1 MPIPSA
7 PELMRPVLAAHADG
21 ASVRIE
27 QLVERVAPE
36 IGISEQERNEQQ
48 PSGDLVFPQRLGWAR
63 NYLAQLGYVDR
74 PARGETRI
82 TDVGRRALDS
92 NDPIPLPPA
101 DWAAKP
107 VSRSAVLEAIDKFRS
122 GDRDAIL
129 SEHGFK
135 GALDYVVAY
144 DGQNYDAKALYG
156 IAYSIQYPDEEPIR
170 NRGLKGGRGVNRK
183 LEELGFTI
191 KSLRSGPA
199 AEVVSTGGRVWL
211 IRAGRQGR
219 YEQLAL
225 DQDVCLIGWS
235 DLGEIPPDASRDD
248 LKARIA
254 EVYGEASSA
263 SLASQAG
270 QVYRFVHEVA
280 IDDLVVLPLMTTPGH
295 VALGEVRDS
304 YEYREDGPFEG
315 TDARHTRPVEWLAKS
330 LPYERFDSDL
340 REAFG
345 QQGTISE
352 ITKPNA
358 AQRIIDV
365 LGGADASAVHL
376 VLKWSP
382 STRPDTIELHQEV
395 AEEHGA
401 VWWGRQSKQGTTGL
415 GGEWLAKIGSQLEKG
430 SQTIV
435 FLYSSAST
443 WRTRLLAIAVDTA
456 EVEPE
461 LVPAYYDPDIFH
473 SLWVKLADFEQVEPS
488 EITDDYVLANSGDP
502 VTIGGLGNQTPLII
516 RRRSSTVPGRFFIL
530 NQGQGDQ
537 PYEDTEGERYH
548 WTTQSSGASKQLG
561 NSPGSRFIYY
571 RTGAANDGTSKSYF
585 GSGRIASVSTEERE
599 DGLQH
604 FVASIE
610 DFERFA
616 QPVPF
621 AEGPSRNAQ
630 TSIQPITRVQFEK
643 LLKAGGKKAAA
654 EFNIESIRAAAEAAG
669 LALAPEI
676 YAQLLAAL
684 ESGKHV
690 ILTGP
695 PGTAKTTLAQA
706 VAQAAQAADKCDSY
720 VLTTATADWTT
731 YETIGGL
738 RPTGPNTLDFEEGHF
753 LKAIRANQWLVIDE
767 LNRSQFD
774 RAFGQLFTVLSG
786 QPVVLPYYRPEVGPS
801 KPLVLVPEG
810 VASPLADGDVLEI
823 PQSWRVL
830 ATMNVFDKTLLFE
843 MSFALMRRFAF
854 IEVASPS
861 LSVFESLIEQQAAG
875 PEPASL
881 AKRLLP
887 VRELK
892 DLGPAVFMDLAK
904 FLRERLALDHADDG
918 QLLFEAF
925 YSYLL
930 PQFEGVDAATGERLF
945 QLLAPLMASSARR
958 NRLRETLNAV
968 LGLELQPPSQVVEV
982 EEPDDE
988 DVEQPDE

>member
-1 MPIPSA
+1 M
-7 PELMRPVLAAHADG
+7 
-21 ASVRIE
+21 
-27 QLVERVAPE
+27 
-36 IGISEQERNEQQ
+36 
-48 PSGDLVFPQRLGWAR
+48 
-63 NYLAQLGYVDR
+63 
-74 PARGETRI
+74 
-82 TDVGRRALDS
+82 
-92 NDPIPLPPA
+92 
-101 DWAAKP
+101 
-107 VSRSAVLEAIDKFRS
+107 
-122 GDRDAIL
+122 
-129 SEHGFK
+129 
-135 GALDYVVAY
+135 
-144 DGQNYDAKALYG
+144 
-156 IAYSIQYPDEEPIR
+156 
-170 NRGLKGGRGVNRK
+170 
-183 LEELGFTI
+183 
-191 KSLRSGPA
+191 
-199 AEVVSTGGRVWL
+199 
-211 IRAGRQGR
+211 
-219 YEQLAL
+219 
-225 DQDVCLIGWS
+225 
-235 DLGEIPPDASRDD
+235 
-248 LKARIA
+248 
-254 EVYGEASSA
+254 
-263 SLASQAG
+263 
-270 QVYRFVHEVA
+270 
-280 IDDLVVLPLMTTPGH
+280 
-295 VALGEVRDS
+295 
-304 YEYREDGPFEG
+304 
-315 TDARHTRPVEWLAKS
+315 EWLAKS

-352 ITKPNA
+352 ISKPNA
-358 AQRIIDV
+358 AQRLVDV
-365 LGGADASAVHL
+365 LGGGDASAVHL

-382 STRPDTIELHQEV
+382 SIRPDTIDLHREV
-395 AEEHGA
+395 AEEHEA
-401 VWWGRQSKQGTTGL
+401 VWWGRQSKPGVTGL
-415 GGEWLAKIGSQLEKG
+415 GEEWVSKLRSQLENG
-430 SQTIV
+430 SQTFV
-435 FLYSSAST
+435 FLHSSAST
-443 WRTRLLAIAVDTA
+443 WRTRLLGIAVDQA

-461 LVPAYYDPDIFH
+461 LVPAYYDPDTFH
-473 SLWVKLADFEQVEPS
+473 SLWVKLTDFEQVEPS
-488 EITDDYVLANSGDP
+488 EITEGYVLTNSGDP
-502 VTIGGLGNQTPLII
+502 VTTGGLGNQTPLII
-516 RRRSSTVPGRFFIL
+516 RRRSSTLPGRFFIL
-530 NQGQGDQ
+530 NQGQGSRYD
-537 PYEDTEGERYH
+537 DAEGERYH
-548 WTTQSSGASKQLG
+548 WTTKSSGASKQLA
-561 NSPGSRFIYY
+561 NSPGALFIYY
-571 RTGAANDGTSKSYF
+571 RTGAADDGTSKSYF
-585 GSGRIASVSTEERE
+585 GSGRIGSVSSHQDE

-604 FVASIE
+604 FAATI
-610 DFERFA
+610 DQFEPFA
-616 QPVPF
+616 HAVPF
-621 AEGPSRNAQ
+621 ADGPSRNAQ

-643 LLKAGGKKAAA
+643 LIKAGGKKAAT
-654 EFNIESIRAAAEAAG
+654 EFDLESIRGAAEAAG
-669 LALAPEI
+669 LTLAPEI

-684 ESGKHV
+684 ASGKHV

-706 VAQAAQAADKCDSY
+706 VAEAARDAAQCDGY
-720 VLTTATADWTT
+720 LLTTATADWTT

-786 QPVVLPYYRPEVGPS
+786 QPVVLPYHRPEVGPN

-810 VASPLADGDVLEI
+810 VASPLPDGDVLEI

-881 AKRLLP
+881 AKKLLP
-887 VRELK
+887 VRQLK

-945 QLLAPLMASSARR
+945 QTLSPLMASSARR

-968 LGLELQPPSQVVEV
+968 LGLELQPPSEVQVV